1 MLKGGDMLVIAE
13 FTIIPIGVG
22 VSLSHYI
29 AKCEQI
35 LSRSGLQYDLH
46 ANGTNI
52 QGDWEVVFS
61 TLKLCHDSLH
71 AMGVPR
77 IHSEIKV
84 GTRTDRAQS
93 MQKKIVSVQEKLIG
107 T

>member
-1 MLKGGDMLVIAE
+1 MHVIAE

-22 VSLSHYI
+22 VSLSQYVAH
-29 AKCEQI
+29 CEQI
-35 LSRSGLQYDLH
+35 LSGSGLKYDLH
-46 ANGTNI
+46 ANGTNVE
-52 QGDWEVVFS
+52 GDWEIVFS

-71 AMGVPR
+71 TMGVPR

-84 GTRTDRAQS
+84 GTRIDRTQS
-93 MQKKIVSVQEKLIG
+93 MNEKVVSVQEKLKG

>member
-1 MLKGGDMLVIAE
+1 MHVIAE

-22 VSLSHYI
+22 LSLSQYV

-35 LSRSGLQYDLH
+35 LSESGLKYELH
-46 ANGTNI
+46 ANGTNVE
-52 QGDWEVVFS
+52 GDWEAVFS
-61 TLKLCHDSLH
+61 ALKLCHDSLH

-77 IHSEIKV
+77 IHSEIKA
-84 GTRTDRAQS
+84 GTRVDRTQS
-93 MQKKIVSVQEKLIG
+93 LIEKVASVQAKLDN

>member
-1 MLKGGDMLVIAE
+1 MHVIAE

-22 VSLSHYI
+22 LSLSQYI

-35 LSRSGLQYDLH
+35 LSESGLKYELH
-46 ANGTNI
+46 ANGTNVE
-52 QGDWEVVFS
+52 GDWEAVFS
-61 TLKLCHDSLH
+61 ALKLCHDSLH

-77 IHSEIKV
+77 IHSEIKA
-84 GTRTDRAQS
+84 GTRVDRTQS
-93 MQKKIVSVQEKLIG
+93 LIEKVASVQAKLDN